1 MVNENRGL
9 AWCPWLP
16 TRPGLLGHLHGLW
29 IRAQAVFISFSSS
42 ICAETYCN
50 IYIYIYIHIHM
61 YTYCTDIM
69 YMYICSW
76 RFHGVFGWCVP
87 VSPNDLCPLWGQRSK
102 LLVRPERDRR
112 FQELYAL
119 DKQVGEGSFG
129 NVYKAGTILRILEV
143 IFWWF
148 HDHSVVLQP
157 TLISVECVECVDEYL
172 HLKAHAIN
180 ASDAA
185 SSSWAILPVF
195 HVTKIVVPQSAPPHS
210 GTKVPVAVK
219 ARRSDSQTH
228 SLLLI
233 SFIFCTTILFVRAS
247 WVFLT
252 SLVTWHQGVTRRDG
266 ASWFLPILQVFS
278 LASPIASPR
287 CRLDLQ
293 V

>member
-1 MVNENRGL
+1 MVFL
-9 AWCPWLP
+9 
-16 TRPGLLGHLHGLW
+16 
-29 IRAQAVFISFSSS
+29 
-42 ICAETYCN
+42 
-50 IYIYIYIHIHM
+50 
-61 YTYCTDIM
+61 D
-69 YMYICSW
+69 
-76 RFHGVFGWCVP
+76 GVFLCE
-87 VSPNDLCPLWGQRSK
+87 PNDLCPLWGQRSK

-143 IFWWF
+143 NFWWF

-157 TLISVECVECVDEYL
+157 TLFSVECVECVDEYL

-228 SLLLI
+228 TVAFCWSHLFFAQPYYLCVHLGSFWQVWSLDTRESQGEMERVDFCPFFR
-233 SFIFCTTILFVRAS
+233 SFR
-247 WVFLT
+247 WPR
-252 SLVTWHQGVTRRDG
+252 Q
-266 ASWFLPILQVFS
+266 
-278 LASPIASPR
+278 SPHPR